1 MKANSDLGQR
11 ILRVLRDKGKIEM
24 DHLAYMTGTSIKE
37 VEVEALKLKSLDIV
51 NIEGDLVSLRQGSN
65 FTDWDRLKK

>member
-1 MKANSDLGQR
+1 
-11 ILRVLRDKGKIEM
+11 M